1 MTSMNRTF
9 VVMVF
14 STVLLYAGTLILFD
28 VSKCLPSTFNP
39 ITNNPIFHTLLC
51 NR

>member
-1 MTSMNRTF
+1 MNRTF

-28 VSKCLPSTFNP
+28 QVKCTPSTFNP
-39 ITNNPIFHTLLC
+39 ITTFPIYSTLFC
-51 NR
+51 SR

>member
-1 MTSMNRTF
+1 MNRTF

-28 VSKCLPSTFNP
+28 QVKCWPSTLNP
-39 ITNNPIFHTLLC
+39 ITQFPIYNMLLC